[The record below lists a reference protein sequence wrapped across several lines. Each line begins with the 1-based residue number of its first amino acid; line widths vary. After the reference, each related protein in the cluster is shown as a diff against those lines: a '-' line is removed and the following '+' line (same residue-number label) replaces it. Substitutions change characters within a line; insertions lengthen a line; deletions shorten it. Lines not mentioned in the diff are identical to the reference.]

1 MITSSIYG
9 RLGRDPKA
17 MTTKTG
23 KAMCTASIAVDV
35 GREQGDGETLWI
47 TVMGFGQLAEA
58 LQRHQQGDMIAATGR
73 LTRSRYTGT
82 DGQERESWSLIA
94 DALHSSRTVRPGQRR
109 QASRNGKNST
119 RSPDRAGH
127 GDPAGA
133 DFDDPLTFW

>member
-94 DALHSSRTVRPGQRR
+94 DALHSSRTVRPSGKRREFGERPSGTR
-109 QASRNGKNST
+109 QAGASS
-119 RSPDRAGH
+119 A
-127 GDPAGA
+127 PAGNDA
-133 DFDDPLTFW
+133 PFDDELRF